1 MSKKRISYKA
11 ALERI
16 EEIVDIIENQQPD
29 IDDLSNLVKEATL
42 LIKDCKLRLKTT
54 ENELNTSLEN
64 LE

>member
-1 MSKKRISYKA
+1 MSKKSISYKA

-29 IDDLSNLVKEATL
+29 IDGLSNLVKEATS

-54 ENELNTSLEN
+54 ENELNTSLED
-64 LE
+64 LG

>member
-1 MSKKRISYKA
+1 MSKKSLSYKA

-29 IDDLSNLVKEATL
+29 IDDLSNLVKEATS

-54 ENELNTSLEN
+54 ENELNSSLEN

>member
-1 MSKKRISYKA
+1 MSKKSISYKA

-54 ENELNTSLEN
+54 ENELNTSLED
-64 LE
+64 LG

>member
-1 MSKKRISYKA
+1 MSKKSISYKE

-29 IDDLSNLVKEATL
+29 IDDLSNLVKEATS

>member
-1 MSKKRISYKA
+1 MSKKSLSYKA

-29 IDDLSNLVKEATL
+29 IDDLSSLVKEATS

>member
-1 MSKKRISYKA
+1 MSKKSISYKA

-54 ENELNTSLEN
+54 ENELNRSLED
-64 LE
+64 LG